1 MDRNHQADNQ
11 GRPLTP
17 TRHTTYRGNAQDSS
31 AWDWQRRSS
40 QSPRQRQRPRTR
52 RQRGYGQDPNPQYVQ
67 PDKGKGQNKGHGKQ
81 FSAGG
86 KAQHQPAQPSNMHRL
101 GQEGMA
107 PLPPPP
113 IPPQTGFGDTPWAQL
128 APPLPAPGG
137 HHPAPAPA
145 PSAAEVKLQKVLGIL
160 KKNET
165 ELPPEVSEV
174 VKDTS
179 LTEGINKIQN
189 MHDAV
194 ENLGDAQ
201 QAFEKAC
208 FARAQHLAS
217 WRQFL
222 HLSVQRWQEYSQ
234 HFLTQERHNLD
245 EIAAAR
251 DAVKSAQSI
260 FKDMQEKGI
269 ITIEA
274 DDDPAMMEEEP
285 SAMKTESSRRIM
297 EGLTHM
303 TTSLENLANQADK
316 EFAEEQQQKKRA
328 RKDPPGGDEATASAV
343 PSAAVGS
350 PLPSAMEPFG
360 GAHRG

>member
-1 MDRNHQADNQ
+1 
-11 GRPLTP
+11 
-17 TRHTTYRGNAQDSS
+17 
-31 AWDWQRRSS
+31 
-40 QSPRQRQRPRTR
+40 
-52 RQRGYGQDPNPQYVQ
+52 
-67 PDKGKGQNKGHGKQ
+67 
-81 FSAGG
+81 
-86 KAQHQPAQPSNMHRL
+86 
-101 GQEGMA
+101 MA

-113 IPPQTGFGDTPWAQL
+113 LPPQMSFGETPWAQL
-128 APPLPAPGG
+128 APPFPASGG
-137 HHPAPAPA
+137 HNPEPPAV
-145 PSAAEVKLQKVLGIL
+145 PSAAEVKLKKVMGVL

-179 LTEGINKIQN
+179 LTEGHNKIQN

-234 HFLTQERHNLD
+234 HFLTQERYNLD
-245 EIAAAR
+245 QIASAR

-285 SAMKTESSRRIM
+285 SATKTESSRRIM
-297 EGLTHM
+297 EGLEHM
-303 TTSLENLANQADK
+303 TSSLENLANQADK

-328 RKDPPGGDEATASAV
+328 RKDPPGGDDATAPAAPS
-343 PSAAVGS
+343 SAAGS
-350 PLPSAMEPFG
+350 QLPPAMEPFG